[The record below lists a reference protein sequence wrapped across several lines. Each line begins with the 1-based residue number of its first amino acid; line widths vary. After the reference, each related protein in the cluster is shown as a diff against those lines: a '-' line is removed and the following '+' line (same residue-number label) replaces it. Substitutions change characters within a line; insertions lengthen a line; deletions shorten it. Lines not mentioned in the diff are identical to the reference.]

1 MKTME
6 IQELH
11 SQAMELADKADLLKR
26 QGKANEADVLFFQ
39 SFEAERK
46 AAFAARQQQTGE
58 PTESVLFRSAATL
71 AYTIGDYREAER
83 LVCLG
88 LAGNPPAEIAEELRS
103 LYDTVSMERNIS
115 LIDSSTAST
124 EQESVTIT
132 IPIRERNLLN
142 VLVRKF
148 GWACVF

>member
-1 MKTME
+1 ME

-11 SQAMELADKADLLKR
+11 RQAMELADKADFQKMQGNADEANALFR
-26 QGKANEADVLFFQ
+26 QSLD
-39 SFEAERK
+39 AERK
-46 AAFAARQQQTGE
+46 AALTAQQQRVGE

-83 LVCLG
+83 LTCLG

-103 LYDTVSMERNIS
+103 LYDAVSMERSMSQIESNTNS
-115 LIDSSTAST
+115 E
-124 EQESVTIT
+124 EQQSVTIT
-132 IPIRERNLLN
+132 LPIRERNLLN